1 LHFYPSTQTSE
12 YVVGKVEK
20 GFEFSSITNNRKL
33 GLQSPT
39 LTKYTSRHLLREL
52 IRLGYLSGHNL
63 EFIGVANRTLEQNT
77 AEITVVSDATKQY
90 LLQTPIFM
98 SGEKVMIHIPSTKP
112 VANPVGP
119 KALSTT
125 S

>member
-1 LHFYPSTQTSE
+1 M
-12 YVVGKVEK
+12 VEK
-20 GFEFSSITNNRKL
+20 GFEFTSTANNYRL

-63 EFIGVANRTLEQNT
+63 EFIGVAKRTLEQNT
-77 AEITVVSDATKQY
+77 AEVKVASNATKQY

-98 SGEKVMIHIPSTKP
+98 CGEKVMI
-112 VANPVGP
+112 
-119 KALSTT
+119 
-125 S
+125 